1 MVLAELHCHT
11 IYSRGSKVFIEG
23 LNRPREMLKAAKKL
37 GVEIIAITDH
47 DTMRGIK
54 EARYWARKL
63 GLLLIPGE
71 EITTNCGHVLALG
84 INEEVKRGIDFFEAL
99 DVIHEQGGVAIA
111 AHPFDFRKEGV
122 GKLAIYC
129 DAIEAFNA
137 MNLDR
142 FANWRAFRFAK
153 ENGMPMVAGSDAH
166 CVEMLGH
173 GLNALPPCQ
182 TIDEVLNAI
191 KHGEVRM
198 KTKYVSTSVM
208 KEWIVRRLRYSYYYV
223 VNYIS
228 HNYSKPKR
236 AVSLRLLKLVEKS
249 PGKIDI
255 VLKILAY
262 FGLCCVGVYSA
273 LRNVLI
279 ASLLELLGR

>member
-1 MVLAELHCHT
+1 MALAEFHCHT
-11 IYSRGSKVFIEG
+11 IYSKGSKILIEG

-63 GLLLIPGE
+63 DLLLIPGE
-71 EITTNCGHVLALG
+71 EITTNRGHVLALG

-99 DVIHEQGGVAIA
+99 DTIHEQGGIAIA
-111 AHPFDFRKEGV
+111 AHPFDFRKEGA
-122 GKLAIYC
+122 GKLAVYC

-153 ENGMPMVAGSDAH
+153 ENGMSMVAGSDAH

-173 GLNALPPCQ
+173 GLNVLSPCQ

-191 KHGEVRM
+191 KRGEVRM
-198 KTKYVSTSVM
+198 KTKYMPTTIM
-208 KEWIVRRLRYSYYYV
+208 GEWIVRRLRYSYYYV
-223 VNYIS
+223 VDYIS
-228 HNYSKPKR
+228 HNYSRPKR
-236 AVSLRLLKLVEKS
+236 AISLRLLRLVEKS

-273 LRNVLI
+273 FRNVLI
-279 ASLLELLGR
+279 ASLLELLGW